1 MTAAATAISPRPLG
15 RTGLQVTPVCV
26 GGGPLGSMPE
36 NFGYEVPADRAI
48 RTVRRALAGPFNFLD
63 TAAGYSD
70 GESERR
76 IGAALAEAGGLPAGF
91 VLATKVD
98 PDSTTGD
105 FSGAQVRRSAEG
117 SLRRLG
123 VDRLQLVYL
132 HDPEVISFEEGM
144 APGGPVEALIRLQQQ
159 GLIEHLGV
167 AGGPVELMARYLRT
181 GAFEVLITHNR
192 WTLVDRSAD
201 GLLDEAVA
209 LGVGAVNGAPF
220 GGGILAKGTAAYR
233 SYCYSPADD
242 EVLRRIREMEAACA
256 EHGVPLAAA
265 ALQFSTRD
273 PRIASTIVGIS
284 RPERVDETVRL
295 ASWAIPQQLWDVLEP
310 LAAPRE
316 LWQW

>member
-1 MTAAATAISPRPLG
+1 MTATTALSPRPLG

-26 GGGPLGSMPE
+26 GGGTLGSMPE
-36 NFGYEVPADRAI
+36 TFGYEVPADRGI
-48 RTVRRALAGPFNFLD
+48 QTVRRALAGPFNFLD

-98 PDSTTGD
+98 PDATTGD
-105 FSGAQVRRSAEG
+105 FSGAQVRRSVDG

-144 APGGPVEALIRLQQQ
+144 APAGPVETLIRLQQE

-167 AGGPVELMARYLRT
+167 AGGPVDLMARYLRT

-201 GLLDEAVA
+201 GLLDEAGS
-209 LGVGAVNGAPF
+209 LGIGAVNGAPF
-220 GGGILAKGTAAYR
+220 GGGILAKGPAADPN
-233 SYCYSPADD
+233 YCYSPAAD
-242 EVLRRIREMEAACA
+242 EVLRRARDMEVACA
-256 EHGVPLAAA
+256 RHGVPLAAA

-295 ASWAIPQQLWDVLEP
+295 ASWEIPRQLWDVLEP
-310 LAAPRE
+310 LAAPKA

>member
-1 MTAAATAISPRPLG
+1 MTATTALSPRPLG

-26 GGGPLGSMPE
+26 GGGTLGSMPE
-36 NFGYEVPADRAI
+36 TFGYEVPADRGVQ
-48 RTVRRALAGPFNFLD
+48 TVRRALAGPFNFLD

-98 PDSTTGD
+98 PDATTGD
-105 FSGAQVRRSAEG
+105 FSGAQVRRSVDG

-144 APGGPVEALIRLQQQ
+144 APAGPVEALIRLRQE
-159 GLIEHLGV
+159 GVIEHLGV

-201 GLLDEAVA
+201 GLLDEAVS
-209 LGVGAVNGAPF
+209 LGIGAVNGAPF
-220 GGGILAKGTAAYR
+220 GGGILAKGPAADPN
-233 SYCYSPADD
+233 YCYSPAAD
-242 EVLRRIREMEAACA
+242 EVLRRVRDMEVACA
-256 EHGVPLAAA
+256 RHGVPLAAA

-295 ASWAIPQQLWDVLEP
+295 ASWEIPRQLWDVLEP
-310 LAAPRE
+310 LAAPKA

>member
-1 MTAAATAISPRPLG
+1 MTATTALSPRPLG
-15 RTGLQVTPVCV
+15 RSGLQVTPVCV
-26 GGGPLGSMPE
+26 GGGTLGSMPE
-36 NFGYEVPADRAI
+36 TFGYEVPADRGI
-48 RTVRRALAGPFNFLD
+48 QTVRRALAGPFNFLD
-63 TAAGYSD
+63 TAAGYSN

-98 PDSTTGD
+98 PDARTGD
-105 FSGAQVRRSAEG
+105 FSGAQVRRSVDG

-144 APGGPVEALIRLQQQ
+144 APAGPVETLIRLQQE

-201 GLLDEAVA
+201 GLLDEAVS
-209 LGVGAVNGAPF
+209 LGIGAVNGAPF
-220 GGGILAKGTAAYR
+220 GGGILAKGPAADR
-233 SYCYSPADD
+233 NYCYSSAAD
-242 EVLRRIREMEAACA
+242 EVLRRVRDMEVACA
-256 EHGVPLAAA
+256 QHGVPLAAA

-295 ASWAIPQQLWDVLEP
+295 ASWEIPQQLWDVLEP
-310 LAAPRE
+310 LAAPKA